1 MWNCAQGGGWMGN
14 CAQRGGDPQAT
25 MLTNRRSGSNSKG
38 LEIQQHLYGG
48 DEEGTEGRR
57 WGVLN
62 TET

>member
-1 MWNCAQGGGWMGN
+1 MGN

-57 WGVLN
+57 GRVLN